1 MDALMIRIANDLN
14 DKLAQL
20 NRIATPQI
28 AAKIDDQ
35 MKQNTATG
43 KAFGNDRYDNVYQGT
58 GVPLKKGKSQNSG
71 YARKRELAG
80 VPTSPVTLRFKS
92 NRIENT
98 KIETTGTGSTISFTD
113 GKAGEIFKYHH
124 DGIDYKRVGNRT
136 RSIFPKTD
144 ASVPPDIRDFA
155 RQIIGDILRGR

>member
-43 KAFGNDRYDNVYQGT
+43 KAFGNDRYDDQYVDSY
-58 GVPLKKGKSQNSG
+58 KK
-71 YARKRELAG
+71 KRERAG
-80 VPTSPVTLRFKS
+80 LGTSPVTLRFKS

-98 KIETTGTGSTISFTD
+98 KIETTGTGSTISFAD

>member
-98 KIETTGTGSTISFTD
+98 KLKQRE
-113 GKAGEIFKYHH
+113 
-124 DGIDYKRVGNRT
+124 RVQRL
-136 RSIFPKTD
+136 
-144 ASVPPDIRDFA
+144 ASQTA
-155 RQIIGDILRGR
+155 RQERYSNITTMVSITNVLATVHARSFQRPMQVCLPTYEILHDK

>member
-1 MDALMIRIANDLN
+1 MIRIANDLN

-28 AAKIDDQ
+28 AAKIDDA

-43 KAFGNDRYDNVYQGT
+43 KAFGNDRYDDQYVESY
-58 GVPLKKGKSQNSG
+58 KK
-71 YARKRELAG
+71 KRERAG
-80 VPTSPVTLRFKS
+80 LGTSPVTLRFKS

-144 ASVPPDIRDFA
+144 ASVPADIRDFA